1 MSHIKYPTDFTG
13 QTTLFLAMKKKIDDD
28 GADSPLLDMLTQ
40 NKINLVKDAINCGKA
55 RNNNILFLKA
65 KSNSE
70 NLIQKRK
77 TLMKPI
83 MKHLRGS
90 FQLLKKLYVTN
101 FKNLGD
107 WGGDITTSGKIKYP
121 SGTQERV
128 NLFMTMKAKSDSYT
142 TSPSPLLPYL
152 TENNIDLDIDATNG
166 ATAIT
171 KDLDATSAKAYS
183 EVYRQ
188 KRDKCF
194 AKSLADTN
202 KIGAFLMTLF
212 SENTKA
218 LCEYGFEIVDTVKIA
233 KERIIELGKQESRL
247 AFRAKVGS
255 TISNLGTKDLNV
267 YKGKLILGIPLL
279 LKAGNDLILTK
290 GYSIFSVNNP
300 STTDPGTFLFIP
312 L

>member
-13 QTTLFLAMKKKIDDD
+13 QTTLFLSIKKKIDAD
-28 GADSPLLDMLTQ
+28 GADSPLLGMLAQ
-40 NKINLVKDAINCGKA
+40 NKIDLAKDAIKCGKA
-55 RNNNILFLKA
+55 MNNNILFLEA
-65 KSNSE
+65 KSKSE
-70 NLIQKRK
+70 SLLQKRK
-77 TLMKPI
+77 TLMKPF

-90 FQLLKKLYVTN
+90 FQFLKKLYATN
-101 FKNLGD
+101 FKNLCN

-121 SGTQERV
+121 TGTQERV
-128 NLFMTMKAKSDSYT
+128 TLFMAMKKQSDSYT

-152 TENNIDLDIDATNG
+152 TENNIDLEIDATNG
-166 ATAIT
+166 AAAIT
-171 KDLDATSAKAYS
+171 KDLDATSAKTYS

-188 KRDKCF
+188 RRDKCF
-194 AKSLADTN
+194 AKSLSDTN

-212 SENTKA
+212 TENTKA

-255 TISNLGTKDLNV
+255 IISNLGTKDLNV
-267 YKGKLILGIPLL
+267 YKGKLIMGIPLL
-279 LKAGNDLILTK
+279 LKAGNEIILTK